1 MTAPRR
7 ENIPGYS
14 ANCRDSCNWEEAAR
28 ALRVSPFYD
37 GPDAVPFSRL
47 RATQVPDPAEAM
59 CRSTTSISTTAEQR
73 AKR

>member
-28 ALRVSPFYD
+28 QLRVRRSMT
-37 GPDAVPFSRL
+37 GPMLSRL
-47 RATQVPDPAEAM
+47 VVCGQRRFPIRPEAM
-59 CRSTTSISTTAEQR
+59 CRSTTSIWTTAEQR